1 LIKATAFTTPR
12 ELASYVFLLGMIGI
26 CAGAWALRDSPLQ
39 PPQPPVVIAT
49 QLSPPRVDSASPGTL
64 VLSALP
70 VAGAKPPRPLPPTI
84 AQPQLDS
91 AAVSS
96 VSRVY
101 LGPPAAVPANWLS
114 RAPAVQASSEP
125 VKPPTTR
132 PSLRPASFQAAVQ
145 QGVQPPVA
153 LIPRATLRPRL
164 RPASF
169 QAAVQQAV
177 QRPVTP
183 ISRATLRPRL
193 RPAIFQAAVQQ
204 GVQPPV
210 TPISRA
216 TLRPRLRP
224 DGLASPAPAAIAAV
238 PALGVVRQGACR
250 ARLVRAVPRRAGS
263 AASAEAVLA
272 RVQDVDRTRR
282 DRVLEAEIRGGNM
295 PAFLRNL
302 VPVTLT
308 GPGPDGK
315 KVQITLCV
323 MPDYLAIGDDQNFV
337 RVPFGLPSARR
348 IATDFNMVLPTPQMV
363 DLIYR
368 ASDVRLQPSPMPPG
382 GAMTTTSYFQR
393 HNTTVEA
400 QRRAS
405 GGAVGLLVSGHKKDV
420 VLTHRLS
427 AAPGRVAIYG
437 WHRRNGKP
445 IQPLSTV
452 HGAQYADY
460 SHGIR
465 LISRNAVLDGRQ
477 VDLLALIQDPS
488 YAALLTKEG
497 PMSPRLFAAR

>member
-1 LIKATAFTTPR
+1 MIKATAFTTPR

-26 CAGAWALRDSPLQ
+26 CAGAWALRESPLQ

-49 QLSPPRVDSASPGTL
+49 QLLPPRVDLAAPGTL

-70 VAGAKPPRPLPPTI
+70 VAGAKPPGPLPPTI

-125 VKPPTTR
+125 AKPPAIR

-145 QGVQPPVA
+145 QGVQP
-153 LIPRATLRPRL
+153 
-164 RPASF
+164 
-169 QAAVQQAV
+169 
-177 QRPVTP
+177 PVTP

-224 DGLASPAPAAIAAV
+224 DGLASPAPAAIAAA

-323 MPDYLAIGDDQNFV
+323 MPDYLAIGDDRNFV

-420 VLTHRLS
+420 VLTRRLS

-465 LISRNAVLDGRQ
+465 LISRNALLDGRQ

>member
-1 LIKATAFTTPR
+1 
-12 ELASYVFLLGMIGI
+12 M
-26 CAGAWALRDSPLQ
+26 
-39 PPQPPVVIAT
+39 
-49 QLSPPRVDSASPGTL
+49 
-64 VLSALP
+64 
-70 VAGAKPPRPLPPTI
+70 
-84 AQPQLDS
+84 
-91 AAVSS
+91 
-96 VSRVY
+96 
-101 LGPPAAVPANWLS
+101 
-114 RAPAVQASSEP
+114 
-125 VKPPTTR
+125 
-132 PSLRPASFQAAVQ
+132 
-145 QGVQPPVA
+145 
-153 LIPRATLRPRL
+153 
-164 RPASF
+164 
-169 QAAVQQAV
+169 
-177 QRPVTP
+177 
-183 ISRATLRPRL
+183 
-193 RPAIFQAAVQQ
+193 
-204 GVQPPV
+204 
-210 TPISRA
+210 
-216 TLRPRLRP
+216 
-224 DGLASPAPAAIAAV
+224 
-238 PALGVVRQGACR
+238 VRQGACR
-250 ARLVRAVPRRAGS
+250 ARLVRAVPRRARS

-323 MPDYLAIGDDQNFV
+323 MPDYLAIGDDRNFV

-420 VLTHRLS
+420 VLTRRLS

>member
-1 LIKATAFTTPR
+1 MIKATAFTTPR

-145 QGVQPPVA
+145 Q
-153 LIPRATLRPRL
+153 
-164 RPASF
+164 
-169 QAAVQQAV
+169 AV
-177 QRPVTP
+177 QR
-183 ISRATLRPRL
+183 
-193 RPAIFQAAVQQ
+193 
-204 GVQPPV
+204 PV

>member
-1 LIKATAFTTPR
+1 MIKATAFTTLR

-26 CAGAWALRDSPLQ
+26 CAGAWALRESPLQ

-49 QLSPPRVDSASPGTL
+49 QLSPPRVDLAAPGTL

-91 AAVSS
+91 AAVS
-96 VSRVY
+96 RVY

-125 VKPPTTR
+125 AKPPAIR
-132 PSLRPASFQAAVQ
+132 PSLRPASFQAAVQQGVQPPVTPISRATLRPRLRPASFQAAVQ

-164 RPASF
+164 RP
-169 QAAVQQAV
+169 
-177 QRPVTP
+177 
-183 ISRATLRPRL
+183 
-193 RPAIFQAAVQQ
+193 
-204 GVQPPV
+204 
-210 TPISRA
+210 
-216 TLRPRLRP
+216 
-224 DGLASPAPAAIAAV
+224 DGLASPAPAAIAAA
-238 PALGVVRQGACR
+238 PALGVARQGACR

-315 KVQITLCV
+315 QVQITLCV
-323 MPDYLAIGDDQNFV
+323 MPDYLAIGDDRNFV

-420 VLTHRLS
+420 VLTRRLS

-497 PMSPRLFAAR
+497 AMSPRLFAAR

>member
-1 LIKATAFTTPR
+1 MSTLRKVWCQLIKATAFTTPR

-26 CAGAWALRDSPLQ
+26 CAGAWALRESPLQ
-39 PPQPPVVIAT
+39 PPQPPMVIAT
-49 QLSPPRVDSASPGTL
+49 QLLPPRVDLAAPGTL

-70 VAGAKPPRPLPPTI
+70 VAGAKPPGPLPPTI

-91 AAVSS
+91 TAVSS

-125 VKPPTTR
+125 AKPPAIR
-132 PSLRPASFQAAVQ
+132 PSLRPAS
-145 QGVQPPVA
+145 
-153 LIPRATLRPRL
+153 
-164 RPASF
+164 
-169 QAAVQQAV
+169 
-177 QRPVTP
+177 
-183 ISRATLRPRL
+183 
-193 RPAIFQAAVQQ
+193 FQAAVQQ

-224 DGLASPAPAAIAAV
+224 DGLASPAPAAIAAA

-308 GPGPDGK
+308 GPGPNGK

-323 MPDYLAIGDDQNFV
+323 MPDYLAIGDDRNFV

-393 HNTTVEA
+393 HNTRVEA
-400 QRRAS
+400 QRQAS

-420 VLTHRLS
+420 VLTRRLS

-452 HGAQYADY
+452 QGAQYADY

-465 LISRNAVLDGRQ
+465 LISRNALLDGRQ

>member
-1 LIKATAFTTPR
+1 MIKATAFTTLR

-26 CAGAWALRDSPLQ
+26 CAGAWALRESPLQ

-49 QLSPPRVDSASPGTL
+49 QLSPPSVDLAAPGTL

-91 AAVSS
+91 AAVS
-96 VSRVY
+96 RVY

-125 VKPPTTR
+125 AKPPAIR
-132 PSLRPASFQAAVQ
+132 PSLRPASFQAAGQ
-145 QGVQPPVA
+145 QGVQPPVTP
-153 LIPRATLRPRL
+153 ISRATLRPRL

-169 QAAVQQAV
+169 QAAVQQ
-177 QRPVTP
+177 
-183 ISRATLRPRL
+183 
-193 RPAIFQAAVQQ
+193 
-204 GVQPPV
+204 GVQSPV
-210 TPISRA
+210 ALIPRA

-224 DGLASPAPAAIAAV
+224 DGLASPAPAAIAAA
-238 PALGVVRQGACR
+238 PALGVARQGACR

-315 KVQITLCV
+315 QVQITLCV
-323 MPDYLAIGDDQNFV
+323 MPDYLAIGDDRNFV

-420 VLTHRLS
+420 VLTRRLS

-497 PMSPRLFAAR
+497 AMSPRLFAAR

>member
-1 LIKATAFTTPR
+1 LIKATAFTTLR

-26 CAGAWALRDSPLQ
+26 CAGAWALRESPLQ

-49 QLSPPRVDSASPGTL
+49 QLSPPSVDLAAPGTL

-91 AAVSS
+91 AAVS
-96 VSRVY
+96 RVY

-125 VKPPTTR
+125 AKPPAIR

-153 LIPRATLRPRL
+153 LIPRATLRP
-164 RPASF
+164 S
-169 QAAVQQAV
+169 
-177 QRPVTP
+177 
-183 ISRATLRPRL
+183 L

-204 GVQPPV
+204 GVQSPV
-210 TPISRA
+210 ALIPRA

-224 DGLASPAPAAIAAV
+224 DGLASPAPAAIAAA
-238 PALGVVRQGACR
+238 PALGVARQGACR

-315 KVQITLCV
+315 QVQITLCV
-323 MPDYLAIGDDQNFV
+323 MPDYLAIGDDRNFV

-420 VLTHRLS
+420 VLTRRLS

-497 PMSPRLFAAR
+497 AMSPRLFAAR

>member
-1 LIKATAFTTPR
+1 MIKATAFTTPR

-26 CAGAWALRDSPLQ
+26 CAGAWALRESPLQ

-49 QLSPPRVDSASPGTL
+49 QLLPPRVDVAAPGTL

-70 VAGAKPPRPLPPTI
+70 VAGAKPPGPLPPTI

-125 VKPPTTR
+125 AKPPAIR
-132 PSLRPASFQAAVQ
+132 PSLRPAS
-145 QGVQPPVA
+145 
-153 LIPRATLRPRL
+153 
-164 RPASF
+164 
-169 QAAVQQAV
+169 
-177 QRPVTP
+177 
-183 ISRATLRPRL
+183 
-193 RPAIFQAAVQQ
+193 FQAAVQQ

-224 DGLASPAPAAIAAV
+224 DGLASPAPAAIAAA
-238 PALGVVRQGACR
+238 PALGVARQGACR

-323 MPDYLAIGDDQNFV
+323 MPDYLAIGDDRNFV